1 MNTEALFIALLI
13 IAVCALFLLFG
24 YLTVLAGYAFYGWKT
39 GIGIGEA
46 TREIRA
52 GW

>member
-13 IAVCALFLLFG
+13 IAIGALLLLIS

-39 GIGIGEA
+39 GIGISEA
-46 TREIRA
+46 TREMRA
-52 GW
+52 EW